1 MVKRPLYYRR
11 YKLDPFLEKL
21 FLRYKFNHF
30 ENITLR
36 HQSQTPASH
45 QLGTVGRYY
54 ITIMISR
61 LRVTSVRLHRSPI
74 TYHRLDTALNLRNA
88 CILCKYKLLECSS
101 LICLQHRQME
111 EMNSDLPRLL

>member
-21 FLRYKFNHF
+21 FLRFKFYHF

-36 HQSQTPASH
+36 YQSQIPASH
-45 QLGTVGRYY
+45 QLGTLGCYY
-54 ITIMISR
+54 M
-61 LRVTSVRLHRSPI
+61 LL
-74 TYHRLDTALNLRNA
+74 YHKLDTALNLRNA

-111 EMNSDLPRLL
+111 EMNSDLPHLL